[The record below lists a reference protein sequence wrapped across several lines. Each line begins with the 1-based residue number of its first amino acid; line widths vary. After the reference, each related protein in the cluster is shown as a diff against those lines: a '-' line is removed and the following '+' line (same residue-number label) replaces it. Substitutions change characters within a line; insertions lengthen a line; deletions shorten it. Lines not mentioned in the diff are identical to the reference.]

1 VLKNLKIYKYKLNL
15 VSKLIKEI
23 GKYNFNLLIIVTF
36 ISSICDLIGIGILV
50 SIFLQGIQIPF
61 SNFSLNIDLKT
72 SAILITILIILKG
85 FLRVF
90 TITFI
95 NDLKVSFSNRI
106 KQDLLRDTLCSK
118 DIYEFEV
125 SRGDLLS
132 LLMIEINR
140 SVNSIDQLISLIQNI
155 TLQLIYS
162 FGIIFFGKE
171 KSIILILAL
180 LTTLLS
186 AYLIKSESW
195 KLGNLQT
202 SLNSSWSKTL
212 GDGLHGLKNIRSASS
227 ESWLIKKFYNENL
240 LYQKISR
247 ILVIRRNLFNVIRE
261 ISIVLVVFIWFIIV
275 GKDLENSEIATTII
289 LTYKLSQAASAAI
302 RSQRLFLTSLPG
314 YEKLLNV
321 RSKIDNSKSKIASIS
336 TTFENKYQK
345 TLTSIFWKNKLILKN
360 FKQNFLYFE
369 RGQIIAITG
378 TSGAGKTKL
387 LDSICGLTSS
397 EHSLWELK
405 SLKNKITIDS
415 NNSSVLLENYI
426 GYCPQKTVLFE
437 GNIISNLLMK
447 NDKEIQNSSE
457 IVKDWIN
464 KLYLSKILKNKKS
477 LNTQLNLSVDCFSGG
492 EIQRL
497 GLIRTWLRDKPIEL
511 LDEPTSMLDKEL
523 KELVK
528 KIIIERSKNKITF
541 IVTHDESLI
550 KAATFV
556 IKIPFE

>member
-1 VLKNLKIYKYKLNL
+1 MLKNLKIYKYKLNL

>member
-1 VLKNLKIYKYKLNL
+1 MFNNLKKYKYNLNL
-15 VSKLIKEI
+15 VSKLINEVGI
-23 GKYNFNLLIIVTF
+23 YNFCLLIIISFV
-36 ISSICDLIGIGILV
+36 SSICDLIGIGILV

-106 KQDLLRDTLCSK
+106 KQDLLRDALCSK

-140 SVNSIDQLISLIQNI
+140 SVNSIDQLIILIQNI

-162 FGIIFFGKE
+162 FGIIFFGRE
-171 KSIILILAL
+171 KSIILFLAL

-240 LYQKISR
+240 LYQKLSR
-247 ILVIRRNLFNVIRE
+247 NLVIRRNLFNVIRE
-261 ISIVLVVFIWFIIV
+261 ISIVLVVFIWFILV
-275 GKDLENSEIATTII
+275 GKDLKNIEIATTII
-289 LTYKLSQAASAAI
+289 LSYKLSQAASAAI
-302 RSQRLFLTSLPG
+302 RSQRFFLSSLPG
-314 YEKLLNV
+314 YEKLLTV
-321 RSKIDNSKSKIASIS
+321 RSKIDNSKSKIASIA
-336 TTFENKYQK
+336 TAFEKKYPN
-345 TLTSIFWKNKLILKN
+345 TLTSIFWENKLILKN
-360 FKQNFLYFE
+360 FKEKFLYFE

-405 SLKNKITIDS
+405 SQKNKITIDS

-437 GNIISNLLMK
+437 GNLISNLLMK
-447 NDKEIQNSSE
+447 NDKEIQNSTE
-457 IVKDWIN
+457 IVKAWIN
-464 KLYLSKILKNKKS
+464 KLSLSKILKNKKS
-477 LNTQLNLSVDCFSGG
+477 LNMQLNLSVDCFSGG

-511 LDEPTSMLDKEL
+511 LDEPTSMLDKQL

-550 KAATFV
+550 NAATFV

>member
-1 VLKNLKIYKYKLNL
+1 MLKNLKIYKYKLNL

-23 GKYNFNLLIIVTF
+23 GNYNFCLLIIVTF

-95 NDLKVSFSNRI
+95 NDLKVSFANRM

-180 LTTLLS
+180 LTSLLS

-227 ESWLIKKFYNENL
+227 ESWLIKKFYNQNL

-261 ISIVLVVFIWFIIV
+261 ISIVLVVFIWFIMV

-302 RSQRLFLTSLPG
+302 RSQRFFLTSLPG

-360 FKQNFLYFE
+360 FKENFLYFE

-457 IVKDWIN
+457 IVKAWIN

-511 LDEPTSMLDKEL
+511 LDEPTSMIDKEL

>member
-23 GKYNFNLLIIVTF
+23 GTYNFCLLIIITF
-36 ISSICDLIGIGILV
+36 VSSICDLIGIGILV

-61 SNFSLNIDLKT
+61 SNLSLNIDFKT
-72 SAILITILIILKG
+72 SAILITILILLKG
-85 FLRVF
+85 YLRVF

-95 NDLKVSFSNRI
+95 NDLKVSFANRI

-140 SVNSIDQLISLIQNI
+140 SVNSIDLLISLIQSLI
-155 TLQLIYS
+155 LQLIYS

-180 LTTLLS
+180 LATLLS

-247 ILVIRRNLFNVIRE
+247 NLVFRRNLFNVIRE
-261 ISIVLVVFIWFIIV
+261 ISIFLVVFIWFLIV
-275 GKDLENSEIATTII
+275 SKDLENSEIATTII
-289 LTYKLSQAASAAI
+289 LTYKLSQAASEAI

-321 RSKIDNSKSKIASIS
+321 RSKINNSKSKIASIS
-336 TTFENKYQK
+336 TAFENKYQK

-360 FKQNFLYFE
+360 FKGNFLYFK

-378 TSGAGKTKL
+378 PSGAGKTKL

-397 EHSLWELK
+397 THSFWELK
-405 SLKNKITIDS
+405 SLKNKISIDS

-437 GNIISNLLMK
+437 GNLISNLLMK

-464 KLYLSKILKNKKS
+464 KLSLSKILKNKKS

-511 LDEPTSMLDKEL
+511 LDEPTSMLDKKL
-523 KELVK
+523 RELVK
-528 KIIIERSKNKITF
+528 NIIIERSKNKITF

-550 KAATFV
+550 NSATFV

>member
-1 VLKNLKIYKYKLNL
+1 MLKNLKIYKYKLNL

-23 GKYNFNLLIIVTF
+23 GTYNFCLLIIITF
-36 ISSICDLIGIGILV
+36 VSSICDLIGIGILV

-106 KQDLLRDTLCSK
+106 KQDLLRDALCSK

-140 SVNSIDQLISLIQNI
+140 SVNSIDQLIMLIQNI

-240 LYQKISR
+240 LYQKLSR
-247 ILVIRRNLFNVIRE
+247 NLVIRRNLFNVIRE
-261 ISIVLVVFIWFIIV
+261 ISIVLVVFIWFILV
-275 GKDLENSEIATTII
+275 GKDLKNIEIATTII
-289 LTYKLSQAASAAI
+289 LSYKLSQAASAAI
-302 RSQRLFLTSLPG
+302 RSQRFFLTSLPG
-314 YEKLLNV
+314 YEKLLTV
-321 RSKIDNSKSKIASIS
+321 RSKIDNSKSKIASIA
-336 TTFENKYQK
+336 TAFEKKYPN
-345 TLTSIFWKNKLILKN
+345 TLTSIFWENKLILKN
-360 FKQNFLYFE
+360 FKEKFLYFE

-405 SLKNKITIDS
+405 SQKNKITIDS

-437 GNIISNLLMK
+437 GNLISNLLMK
-447 NDKEIQNSSE
+447 NDKEIQNSTE
-457 IVKDWIN
+457 IVKAWIN
-464 KLYLSKILKNKKS
+464 KLSLSKILKNKKS
-477 LNTQLNLSVDCFSGG
+477 LNMQLNLSVDCFSGG

-511 LDEPTSMLDKEL
+511 LDEPTSMLDKQL

-550 KAATFV
+550 NAATFV

>member
-1 VLKNLKIYKYKLNL
+1 MLKNLKIYKYKLNL

-23 GKYNFNLLIIVTF
+23 GTYNFCLLIIITF
-36 ISSICDLIGIGILV
+36 VSSICDLIGIGILV

-106 KQDLLRDTLCSK
+106 KQDLLRDALCSK

-140 SVNSIDQLISLIQNI
+140 SVNSIDQLIILIQNI

-162 FGIIFFGKE
+162 FGIIFFGRE
-171 KSIILILAL
+171 KSIILFLAL

-240 LYQKISR
+240 LYQKLSR
-247 ILVIRRNLFNVIRE
+247 NLVIRRNLFNVIRE
-261 ISIVLVVFIWFIIV
+261 ISIVLVVFIWFILV
-275 GKDLENSEIATTII
+275 GKDLKNIEIATTII
-289 LTYKLSQAASAAI
+289 LSYKLSQAASAAI
-302 RSQRLFLTSLPG
+302 RSQRFFLTSLPG
-314 YEKLLNV
+314 YEKLLTV
-321 RSKIDNSKSKIASIS
+321 RSKIDNSKSKITSIA
-336 TTFENKYQK
+336 TAFEKKYPN
-345 TLTSIFWKNKLILKN
+345 TLTSIFWENKLILKN
-360 FKQNFLYFE
+360 FKEKFLYFE

-405 SLKNKITIDS
+405 SQKNKITIDS

-437 GNIISNLLMK
+437 GNLISNLLMK
-447 NDKEIQNSSE
+447 NDKEIQNSTE
-457 IVKDWIN
+457 IVKAWIN
-464 KLYLSKILKNKKS
+464 KLSLSKILKNKKS
-477 LNTQLNLSVDCFSGG
+477 LNMQLNLSVDCFSGG

-523 KELVK
+523 TELVK

-550 KAATFV
+550 NAATFV

>member
-1 VLKNLKIYKYKLNL
+1 MLKNLKIYKYKLNL

-23 GKYNFNLLIIVTF
+23 GTYNFCLLIIITF
-36 ISSICDLIGIGILV
+36 VSSICDLIGIGILV

-106 KQDLLRDTLCSK
+106 KQDLLRDALCSK

-140 SVNSIDQLISLIQNI
+140 SVNSIDQLIILIQNI

-162 FGIIFFGKE
+162 FGIIFFGRE
-171 KSIILILAL
+171 KSIILFLAL

-240 LYQKISR
+240 LYQKLSR
-247 ILVIRRNLFNVIRE
+247 NLVIRRNLFNVIRE
-261 ISIVLVVFIWFIIV
+261 ISIVLVVFIWFILV
-275 GKDLENSEIATTII
+275 GKDLKNSEIATTII
-289 LTYKLSQAASAAI
+289 LSYKLSQAASAAI
-302 RSQRLFLTSLPG
+302 RSQRFFLTSLPG
-314 YEKLLNV
+314 YEKLLTV
-321 RSKIDNSKSKIASIS
+321 RSKIDNSKSKIASIA
-336 TTFENKYQK
+336 TAFEKKYPN
-345 TLTSIFWKNKLILKN
+345 TLTSIFWENKLILKN
-360 FKQNFLYFE
+360 FKEKFLYFE

-405 SLKNKITIDS
+405 SQKNKITIDS
-415 NNSSVLLENYI
+415 NNSSVLLKNYI

-437 GNIISNLLMK
+437 GNLISNLLMK
-447 NDKEIQNSSE
+447 NDKEIQNSTE
-457 IVKDWIN
+457 IVKAWIN
-464 KLYLSKILKNKKS
+464 KLSLSKILKNKKS
-477 LNTQLNLSVDCFSGG
+477 LNMQLNLSVDCFSGG

-511 LDEPTSMLDKEL
+511 LDEPTSMLDKQL

-550 KAATFV
+550 NAATFV
-556 IKIPFE
+556 IKIPCE

>member
-1 VLKNLKIYKYKLNL
+1 MLLKNLKIYKYKLNL

-23 GKYNFNLLIIVTF
+23 GNYNFCLLIIVTF
-36 ISSICDLIGIGILV
+36 VSSICDLIGIGILV

-61 SNFSLNIDLKT
+61 SNLSLNIDFKT
-72 SAILITILIILKG
+72 SAILITILILLKG
-85 FLRVF
+85 YLRVF

-140 SVNSIDQLISLIQNI
+140 SVNSLDQLISFIQNI
-155 TLQLIYS
+155 ILQLIYS

-247 ILVIRRNLFNVIRE
+247 NLVFRRNLFNVIRE
-261 ISIVLVVFIWFIIV
+261 ISIFLVVFIWFLIV
-275 GKDLENSEIATTII
+275 SKDLENSEIATTII
-289 LTYKLSQAASAAI
+289 LTYKLSQAASEAI

-321 RSKIDNSKSKIASIS
+321 RSKINNSKSKIASIS
-336 TTFENKYQK
+336 TAFENKYQK

-360 FKQNFLYFE
+360 FKGNFLYFK
-369 RGQIIAITG
+369 RGQIIAIIG
-378 TSGAGKTKL
+378 PSGAGKTKL

-397 EHSLWELK
+397 THSFWELK

-437 GNIISNLLMK
+437 GNLISNLLMK

-464 KLYLSKILKNKKS
+464 KLSLSKILKNKKS

-511 LDEPTSMLDKEL
+511 LDEPTSMLDKKL
-523 KELVK
+523 RELVK
-528 KIIIERSKNKITF
+528 NIIIERSKNKITF

-550 KAATFV
+550 RAASFV
-556 IKIPFE
+556 IKIPS